1 MKKKYVYKMIIQYDG
16 TNYYG
21 WQYQDSLPTIQGI
34 IQDKLSIILNE
45 PKKIQG
51 AGRTDSGVHAFYMVA
66 HFKYQNLLDIDAL
79 QRSLNSLLPPDIRIT
94 NIEIAHE
101 KFNSRFSALWK
112 EYTYYLYN
120 GKICP
125 PFIYRY
131 VWHYPHKLNIDL
143 MKQAA
148 NYFLGLHDFSLFGTG
163 AMKRNDT
170 IRSIDSI
177 DIQQENEI
185 IIFRLKAKSFLRHMV
200 RWIVGT
206 LVEIGEEKKQLSEI
220 DALFKEKKY
229 GLVKLKAPASGL
241 FLTYIAYDQ

>member
-1 MKKKYVYKMIIQYDG
+1 MKKYVYKMIIQYDG

-21 WQYQDSLPTIQGI
+21 WQYQTNLPTIQGI
-34 IQDKLSIILNE
+34 IQDKLCIILNE

-51 AGRTDSGVHAFYMVA
+51 AGRTDSGVHALYMVA
-66 HFKYQNLLDIDAL
+66 HFKYQNLLDTDSL
-79 QRSLNSLLPPDIRIT
+79 LRSLNSLLPPDIRII

-112 EYTYYLYN
+112 EYTYYLYK

-131 VWHYPHKLNIDL
+131 VWHYPHDLNINL
-143 MKQAA
+143 MKKAA
-148 NYFLGLHDFSLFGTG
+148 NYFLGLHDFALFGTG

-170 IRSIDSI
+170 TRSIDSI
-177 DIQQENEI
+177 EIQSHI
-185 IIFRLKAKSFLRHMV
+185 DLIVFKFKAKSFLRHMI

-206 LVEIGEEKKQLSEI
+206 LVEIAEGKKSLQEI
-220 DALFKEKKY
+220 ELLFKEKKY
-229 GLVKLKAPASGL
+229 GLVKSKAPPCGL
-241 FLTYIAYDQ
+241 FLTYISYQ